1 MVNVSIYTIHGSYG
15 YGIWKQYGNMQIMN
29 RYHLVNILE
38 NEFYLFWGSIG
49 QYAGC
54 TFCLQVT
61 DVFVATPPQHVCAF
75 AHGFLYIYI
84 HIQTRD
90 IDMQHYVLYIYT
102 TESLYMHTYHIS
114 IYPVH
119 INVTIDSLVKSIVSA
134 SLYLHVQDRQGLS
147 DIKGVVTAAFQHH
160 SMHCCDTFGET
171 WWAPPGAPSNPPGKC
186 LALLGW
192 RSWRQG

>member
-1 MVNVSIYTIHGSYG
+1 MYGIANIWGILMVNVSIYTIHGSYG

-84 HIQTRD
+84 HTNTRYRYAALCSIYIYIQQNRYTC
-90 IDMQHYVLYIYT
+90 IHIIYLYIPY
-102 TESLYMHTYHIS
+102 I
-114 IYPVH
+114 
-119 INVTIDSLVKSIVSA
+119 
-134 SLYLHVQDRQGLS
+134 
-147 DIKGVVTAAFQHH
+147 
-160 SMHCCDTFGET
+160 
-171 WWAPPGAPSNPPGKC
+171 
-186 LALLGW
+186 
-192 RSWRQG
+192 